1 MRFVVVWITLL
12 LLPLSAKPTPLADLP
27 LSELIATIKQH
38 NTPDRRLAINQLKL
52 RLRTLN
58 TASRTKVMKELQMA
72 WHTQGSTTPHTNAT
86 PKHLRANTPRHLH
99 PHDAPLH
106 LRHREQRGK

>member
-12 LLPLSAKPTPLADLP
+12 LLPLSVKPAPLADLP
-27 LSELIATIKQH
+27 LSKLIATIKQS

-58 TASRTKVMKELQMA
+58 TASRTKVMKELQTA
-72 WHTQGSTTPHTNAT
+72 WHTQGSTTPHA
-86 PKHLRANTPRHLH
+86 KHLRGTPHPRHLH
-99 PHDAPLH
+99 PHDAPLR
-106 LRHREQRGK
+106 LRHRKQRGK